1 MTTWEVVQP
10 SQVNIQDENR
20 HDGIL
25 YGAPGVAVLRGHRLL
40 RHLPDGEFVQFLKA
54 GKLRASGRGDVVVQQ
69 GKAVENVFFIVSG
82 RAKAEVSA
90 LTKGAT
96 KAVVNL
102 LGPGDDMGLLSI
114 VDSGPHSASVTALE
128 DLNAI
133 SVPLAVMQGYLLSHP
148 EWYRALTETAL
159 ARLRTSG
166 VWLQALM

>member
-1 MTTWEVVQP
+1 MTTWEVVQ
-10 SQVNIQDENR
+10 STLVNVQEQNR
-20 HDGIL
+20 LEGTL
-25 YGAPGVAVLRGHRLL
+25 YGGPGVTVLRGHRLL
-40 RHLPDGEFVQFLKA
+40 RHLPDSEFAQFLKT
-54 GKLRASGRGDVVVQQ
+54 GKLRTFGRGEVVVQQ
-69 GKAVENVFFIVSG
+69 GKPVEGVFFIVSG

-114 VDSGPHSASVTALE
+114 VDSSPHSASVTALE
-128 DLNAI
+128 DLHAM
-133 SVPLAVMQGYLLSHP
+133 SVPLAVMQGYLQRHP
-148 EWYRALTETAL
+148 EWYRALAETAV